1 MDLSS
6 ESLRV
11 SATDGFALSASWFG
25 PVEPERVVL
34 VAPATGVRRR
44 LYDAFGRFLAERGFG
59 TLTWDWRGTGGSRP
73 ARLQGFEGSMRDW
86 AERDLAGA
94 ISWATERF
102 PSARLYGVGHS
113 FGGQAVGLAS
123 NARRLRGLVTVA
135 AQSGYWGHWPR
146 PQRYGYALLWHAA
159 VPLLTRLFGY
169 YPARRLGMGE
179 DLPREVALQWARW
192 CRTPEYLGDYRG
204 HASFSAPILA
214 LSFSDDPFAPLEAV
228 EALHAHYGSPELLH
242 RHVEPGDV
250 GAERIGH
257 FGFFREGLVPTL
269 WQDVATWLE
278 QHDAAGAA

>member
-11 SATDGFALSASWFG
+11 SAADGFALAASWFG
-25 PVEPERVVL
+25 PIEPERVVL
-34 VAPATGVRRR
+34 VVPATGVRRR

-73 ARLQGFEGSMRDW
+73 ARLQAFEGSMRDW

-146 PQRYGYALLWHAA
+146 PQRYGYALL
-159 VPLLTRLFGY
+159 
-169 YPARRLGMGE
+169 
-179 DLPREVALQWARW
+179 
-192 CRTPEYLGDYRG
+192 
-204 HASFSAPILA
+204 
-214 LSFSDDPFAPLEAV
+214 
-228 EALHAHYGSPELLH
+228 
-242 RHVEPGDV
+242 
-250 GAERIGH
+250 
-257 FGFFREGLVPTL
+257 
-269 WQDVATWLE
+269 
-278 QHDAAGAA
+278 